1 MIGYL
6 LGTMPLPAR
15 TCKPRRITPMAD
27 AEKRPY
33 AFITLSAAER
43 RSLLLDELIGLG
55 EATTNSLAEWLGVY
69 PKTIVDV
76 LSELHKQGQIE
87 CRETF
92 RGATRVR
99 HWSIKESKHGID

>member
-15 TCKPRRITPMAD
+15 SGKSRRITPMAD
-27 AEKRPY
+27 AEKQPY
-33 AFITLSAAER
+33 AFATLSATAR
-43 RSLLLDELIGLG
+43 RSLLLSELDGLG

-69 PKTIVDV
+69 PKNIVGT
-76 LSELHKQGQIE
+76 LSELHEQGQIE

-99 HWSIKESKHGID
+99 HWSIKENTT